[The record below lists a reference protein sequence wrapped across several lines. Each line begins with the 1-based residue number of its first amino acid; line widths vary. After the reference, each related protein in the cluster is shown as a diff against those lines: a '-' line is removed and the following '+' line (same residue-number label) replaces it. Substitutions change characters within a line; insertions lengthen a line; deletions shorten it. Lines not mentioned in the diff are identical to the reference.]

1 MIHFISDLIKSGTA
15 NGASR
20 LYAIPV
26 PKPNE
31 DWPNSMKR
39 SSESVIA
46 AILRWTIFRS
56 ETINR
61 STVCS

>member
-20 LYAIPV
+20 LSAIPA

-31 DWPNSMKR
+31 NWPNSMKR

-46 AILRWTIFRS
+46 AILRWTIFR
-56 ETINR
+56 
-61 STVCS
+61 